1 MEIYSIFMTLV
12 DEKDLLII
20 AELQRNAKATTGQIA
35 KKTGIP
41 VTTVHNRIKALEKN
55 KVITTYAPI
64 LDYAKLG
71 LGLHAL
77 IFVTVEGKGTD
88 QEALAKQFLKIT
100 GVEKASIL
108 TGGYDMMLEAR
119 IKDVD
124 ALNNLLIRELRKVP
138 GVDKTQTM
146 LVLKE
151 EK

>member
-1 MEIYSIFMTLV
+1 MTLV

-35 KKTGIP
+35 KRTGIP

-55 KVITTYAPI
+55 KVITTYIPL

-71 LGLHAL
+71 LRLHAL
-77 IFVTVEGKGTD
+77 IFVTVEGKGAD
-88 QEALAKQFLKIT
+88 QEELAKQFLKMA
-100 GVEKASIL
+100 GVKKASIL
-108 TGGYDMMLEAR
+108 TGGYDMLLDTR
-119 IKDVD
+119 IEDVD
-124 ALNNLLIRELRKVP
+124 ALNNLLVHELRKIP

-151 EK
+151 